1 MKEFTDLITKLQA
14 EVKESPSSEV
24 RKALAK
30 VEKAY
35 EFYQLKHPIKKKV
48 APK

>member
-14 EVKESPSSEV
+14 EVQDHPTSEL

-30 VEKAY
+30 VEVAY
-35 EFYQLKHPIKKKV
+35 KFYQLKPTKLKG
-48 APK
+48 ADPQ